1 VSAEA
6 IEKRFRLSRGADPI
20 FRTNDGSDCRGQG
33 RYTLLRSRG
42 LFRVSLPIPDG
53 AEFRLASIPPT
64 FTQESAAPFDPTY
77 MKALFKVG
85 YALGAR
91 GNAWTRTPPEA
102 VVIAKR

>member
-1 VSAEA
+1 MGGFTSGPVQRS
-6 IEKRFRLSRGADPI
+6 LSQISSRTLKTSDP
-20 FRTNDGSDCRGQG
+20 T
-33 RYTLLRSRG
+33 
-42 LFRVSLPIPDG
+42 
-53 AEFRLASIPPT
+53 SIPPT

-102 VVIAKR
+102 VIIAKR